1 MKVGDIVLPD
11 FPEHRVDW
19 RSDWPDHIPGVII
32 EESPWDTFTV
42 MTPLRAE
49 DVSIEYLVQVV

>member
-19 RSDWPDHIPGVII
+19 RADWPDNMPGVIV
-32 EESPWDTFTV
+32 EESPWNTFIV

-49 DVSIEYLVQVV
+49 DVNIEYLVKVI